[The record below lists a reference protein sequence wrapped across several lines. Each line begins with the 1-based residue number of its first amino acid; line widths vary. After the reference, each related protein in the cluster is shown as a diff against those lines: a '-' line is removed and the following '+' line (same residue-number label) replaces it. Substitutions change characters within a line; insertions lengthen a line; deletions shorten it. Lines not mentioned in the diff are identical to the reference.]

1 MRVRMA
7 NSDGWDL
14 IIARRDRRA
23 GDKSRQTTHEKIS
36 VNAARRGEAW
46 RGARRI
52 TDAHVHWARTAYGK
66 RDRSRAR
73 MRVE

>member
-23 GDKSRQTTHEKIS
+23 GDKSRQTTHEKS
-36 VNAARRGEAW
+36 ASMRQGEARRGVVQEESQMHMCI
-46 RGARRI
+46 GQELHMGNE
-52 TDAHVHWARTAYGK
+52 TD
-66 RDRSRAR
+66 RAR
-73 MRVE
+73 V